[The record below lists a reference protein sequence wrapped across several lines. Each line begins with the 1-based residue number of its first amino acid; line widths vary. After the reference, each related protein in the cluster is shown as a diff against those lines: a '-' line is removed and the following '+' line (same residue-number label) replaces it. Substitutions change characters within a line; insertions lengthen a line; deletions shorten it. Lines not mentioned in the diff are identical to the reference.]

1 MPLAL
6 SPSQNRHPSPSFTI
20 SIFFLHPY
28 TYSFSLNLNI
38 THSFPCFIL
47 FKSFLKLCPICNS
60 PATCGFVFDLW
71 FRRLWASHAAD
82 DSGRWWKIKVGL
94 VLLCFLWVE
103 LPFKWISHF
112 FFSLGWWFSFSSPS
126 GRIPA
131 WWSTANGD
139 EASLFRLKPCKH
151 HLPHWFWILG

>member
-1 MPLAL
+1 MPLTL

-20 SIFFLHPY
+20 SIFFLHPH

-47 FKSFLKLCPICNS
+47 FKSLLKLCPICNF

-71 FRRLWASHAAD
+71 FRRLWASPAAD
-82 DSGRWWKIKVGL
+82 DGGRWWKIKVGL

-112 FFSLGWWFSFSSPS
+112 FSFPLGGDFRSPLLVVEFRRG
-126 GRIPA
+126 GRRPTMI
-131 WWSTANGD
+131 
-139 EASLFRLKPCKH
+139 K
-151 HLPHWFWILG
+151 LPFFV